1 MTDVLRIRVQG
12 DGSLPTLVYL
22 PGMHGDWTLVSSFR
36 AAIAGRI
43 RFVEFAYPRTVSWSL
58 DDYAGAIE
66 EALLANGIERGW
78 LLGESVR
85 SQPAWAIIARDQIS
99 GEPIPSREENCRGV
113 SEVRL
118 PSSGE
123 GGSNVRKPPRSQ
135 PHFQTQGLIL
145 AGGFVRHPVNW
156 AVRMAGLVSS
166 AIPLWFVKLFCV
178 VYACYARLRHKHAP
192 ETLASIGEF
201 VANRTVEADRQ
212 AIVHRYALIADNDFR
227 PVARQFGRPVYYL
240 AGLVDPLVPW
250 CYVRWWLRK
259 NCPGYRGGKTM
270 WRADHNVL
278 GTAPKA
284 SAEQILAWISE
295 TRLDRKSTRL
305 NSSHSQ
311 ISYA

>member
-1 MTDVLRIRVQG
+1 MTDELRIRVHG
-12 DGSLPTLVYL
+12 DALLPTLVYL

-36 AAIAGRI
+36 AAMAGRV
-43 RFVEFAYPRTVSWSL
+43 RFVEFAYPRTLTWSL
-58 DDYAGAIE
+58 DDYARAIE
-66 EALLANGIERGW
+66 QALLANGIERGW
-78 LLGESVR
+78 LLGESFG

-99 GEPIPSREENCRGV
+99 GEPAPSREENCRGV

-118 PSSGE
+118 PSP
-123 GGSNVRKPPRSQ
+123 GGGVRKPHRSQ

-166 AIPLWFVKLFCV
+166 ATPLWFVKLFCV
-178 VYACYARLRHKHAP
+178 VYAWYARFRHKRAP
-192 ETLASIGEF
+192 ETLASIAEF

-227 PVARQFGRPVYYL
+227 PVARQFGQPIYYL

-250 CYVRWWLRK
+250 CYVRWWLRR
-259 NCPGYRGGKTM
+259 NCPGYRGGKTV

-278 GTAPKA
+278 GTAPQTA
-284 SAEQILAWISE
+284 AGQILAWISE
-295 TRLDRKSTRL
+295 TRL
-305 NSSHSQ
+305 SQ
-311 ISYA
+311 HDLELSIGRRQPG